1 VLAHHTTKLLCMVSA
16 HTTAIH
22 LLHSVAS
29 HHFNCCCYVLICRN
43 VIRSNAFAHMQ
54 NLRDILRKLLKSSK
68 SKRLGKTRGG
78 TAAVMKHK
86 WYRYVFTVSYYNTT
100 ADNTKHTKYVV

>member
-1 VLAHHTTKLLCMVSA
+1 MWSDSTVLCTELLVY
-16 HTTAIH
+16 TNTLLFIH
-22 LLHSVAS
+22 CDNIFSL
-29 HHFNCCCYVLICRN
+29 
-43 VIRSNAFAHMQ
+43 Q

-86 WYRYVFTVSYYNTT
+86 WYRSV
-100 ADNTKHTKYVV
+100 